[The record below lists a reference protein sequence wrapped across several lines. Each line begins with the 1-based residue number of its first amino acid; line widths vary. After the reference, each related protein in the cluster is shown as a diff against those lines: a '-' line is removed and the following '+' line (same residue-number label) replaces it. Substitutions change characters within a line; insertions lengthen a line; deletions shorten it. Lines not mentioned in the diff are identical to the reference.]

1 MRLGIDFMA
10 RTDAAK
16 DLDLRPALAQNMEYT
31 RTVSRT
37 LKPDV
42 ERHIENQTA
51 PPVNTRMV
59 THPRGFTQADEQGDL
74 MTLKSP
80 QGGTKMSGRSRAMRR
95 SMSPGPLSKDS
106 GESVRVSTNAS
117 YLGGCSWLTSHLTD
131 TQYIER

>member
-1 MRLGIDFMA
+1 MT

-16 DLDLRPALAQNMEYT
+16 DLDLRPALAQNMEHT

-51 PPVNTRMV
+51 PPVNTWMV
-59 THPRGFTQADEQGDL
+59 THPRRFTQVDEKGNL
-74 MTLKSP
+74 MALKSP
-80 QGGTKMSGRSRAMRR
+80 QGGTRISGRSRALRR

-106 GESVRVSTNAS
+106 GESVRVSTNAN
-117 YLGGCSWLTSHLTD
+117 YFGGATPG
-131 TQYIER
+131 